1 MFDES
6 QRGHLKFWF
15 SEFDEVAVAVEVVM
29 LVVQEGD
36 REGEDE
42 VGGVSRSA
50 PPPLVMEIFLSPAM
64 RLALAPPNSSWIIFI
79 F

>member
-15 SEFDEVAVAVEVVM
+15 SEFDEVAVAVAVEVVM
-29 LVVQEGD
+29 LVVQEG
-36 REGEDE
+36 EDDD

-50 PPPLVMEIFLSPAM
+50 LPPPPLLMEIFLSPGM
-64 RLALAPPNSSWIIFI
+64 WLALAPPNIS
-79 F
+79 